1 MSDQSVKGNDFYLNH
16 NDRKTSPKQPNLRGN
31 MKLSVAELQALI
43 GIYKRAQE
51 RNEEPVLQIDIA
63 GWTSQDRD
71 NGNPFVFCRPEI
83 YTGERKKK
91 EQVDFSGF

>member
-1 MSDQSVKGNDFYLNH
+1 MSEQSVKGDDFYLNH
-16 NDRKTSPKQPNLRGN
+16 NEKTPGTKQPNLRGN
-31 MKLSVAELQALI
+31 MKLSIAELQALI

-63 GWTSQDRD
+63 GWISQDRD
-71 NGNPFVFCRPEI
+71 NGNPFVYCRPEI

-91 EQVDFSGF
+91 KQVDLNGL